1 MDSTSKPT
9 TVNDLIL
16 AVLHDARLSAEEKRV
31 LIDEIRK
38 NNPGTADRWTY
49 RWAIYILGGVAA
61 MTVIGLILIA
71 SWNLTAPDG
80 LVAIGSASIGGLAG
94 WRGCSRQVCR
104 SRRRRPQIWS

>member
-1 MDSTSKPT
+1 MESSLKPT

-16 AVLHDARLSAEEKRV
+16 TVLQDAHLSAEEKRL

-61 MTVIGLILIA
+61 LTVIGLILIA
-71 SWNLTAPDG
+71 SWSLTAPDG

-94 WRGCSRQVCR
+94 LLAPSM
-104 SRRRRPQIWS
+104 SKSST